1 MQQLKQWIKHGNTP
15 LARNAWRL
23 ALALRHAQMPLIPG
37 LHHALYLSYS
47 AARQALSNLARCL
60 WWTPLMQSRL
70 IAPAPRLYLYGG
82 LPAIL
87 GPLQLRIGADCR
99 VAGRTTLS
107 GRGVE
112 GQPAV
117 LEVGR
122 NCDIGWG
129 SSIAVGRR
137 VVLGD
142 NVRLAPNCFL
152 AGYPGHPMNAAE
164 RAAGL
169 PEHPEQI
176 GDIVLAADVWLG
188 TGVMVMAGVH
198 IGTGT
203 VVAAGSV
210 VTRDLPAGVLAGG
223 SPARVLR
230 HLSENDLGSGVL
242 A

>member
-152 AGYPGHPMNAAE
+152 AGYPG
-164 RAAGL
+164 
-169 PEHPEQI
+169 QI